1 MAKKKLLLID
11 YDQEFMKF
19 LAGTL
24 ADEGFEIVT
33 ATDGLAG
40 FEKFS
45 EVHPDLVIMEA
56 MLPKFHGFELCS
68 RITSHPTKKA
78 PVIIVTGIYKDSVYK
93 TEALRSLGAS
103 AFFEK
108 PLNLEE
114 LLKKIYELVGRP
126 EPKKAAAPASSSTS
140 AEKALDQLLKE
151 ALSLDLEEK
160 KPEEKP
166 GPAARPRTEEKPK
179 PVDRPAPRPAP
190 VKESVLSKDDEVDLI
205 LKSKL
210 KDLMIENSRSE
221 PQPAPRPVTRPE
233 KEKPAARPSE
243 IKKTAQAT
251 PDSLLD
257 ELTRKPA
264 AQPAPPRPTKA
275 EAPKTETR
283 PEPVS
288 RPKPE
293 PRPEPARET
302 KKEIRPTAQSPADSK
317 PRPAAPVVTPFK
329 GFIEEEEEENKK
341 EKSRGGAGK
350 YIGLA
355 AAILAVA
362 GAVAFLTLKKKEA
375 PAFSGQTS
383 NQVAALQTG
392 AGDPVRNEP
401 SETDLQQEI
410 EKQMDAYRAQK
421 TQAEN
426 KAPARQ
432 NQPGGKQNSR
442 SAEPAPVAP
451 FIPEQK
457 TSLAEMKNPQPA
469 EQPGTVPATQA
480 ETPPQTSGGE
490 NTSANEEKAA
500 EQNQAEA
507 EPQVIIPAQVV
518 NPGDLLPLN
527 MVDVEP
533 KVVKTVEPVYPEAD
547 RRLGNSGQVL
557 LNVLISENG
566 DVLEAAVIRGIK
578 GSVALEKEAINA
590 VKKWKFLPAEKNG
603 VKVRV
608 WKPVTIG
615 FGLNK

>member
-1 MAKKKLLLID
+1 MAKKKILLID
-11 YDQEFMKF
+11 YDQEFLKF
-19 LAGTL
+19 LARAL
-24 ADEGFEIVT
+24 ADEGYEIAT

-40 FEKFS
+40 FERFS

-93 TEALRSLGAS
+93 TEAMRSLGAS

-114 LLKKIYELVGRP
+114 LLNKIYELVGRP
-126 EPKKAAAPASSSTS
+126 EPKKVASPASTATP

-160 KPEEKP
+160 KPEGKP
-166 GPAARPRTEEKPK
+166 GPAAKPRTEEKPK

-190 VKESVLSKDDEVDLI
+190 AKEPVLSKDDEVDLI

-210 KDLMIENSRSE
+210 KDLMIENSRPE

-243 IKKTAQAT
+243 IKKTAQVT
-251 PDSLLD
+251 SDSLLD

-264 AQPAPPRPTKA
+264 AQPAPSRPPRT
-275 EAPKTETR
+275 ETPKTEVS

-288 RPKPE
+288 RPRLE
-293 PRPEPARET
+293 PKPEPARET
-302 KKEIRPTAQSPADSK
+302 KKEIRPTSPAPVDSK
-317 PRPAAPVVTPFK
+317 PKPSAPVVTPFK
-329 GFIEEEEEENKK
+329 GFIEEEEENNK

-350 YIGLA
+350 YIGLV

-362 GAVAFLTLKKKEA
+362 GLVAFLTLKKKEA
-375 PAFSGQTS
+375 PAFSGQNS

-392 AGDPVRNEP
+392 TGDPTRNEP
-401 SETDLQQEI
+401 SETELQQEI
-410 EKQMDAYRAQK
+410 EKQMDTYRTQK
-421 TQAEN
+421 TETEN

-432 NQPGGKQNSR
+432 NQSDGKKNSR
-442 SAEPAPVAP
+442 STEPAPVAP
-451 FIPEQK
+451 LIPEQK
-457 TSLAEMKNPQPA
+457 TRLAEMKNPQPA
-469 EQPGTVPATQA
+469 EQPGTVPSAQA
-480 ETPPQTSGGE
+480 ETSSQTSGGE
-490 NTSANEEKAA
+490 NASSKEEKAA
-500 EQNQAEA
+500 GLNQAEA

-533 KVVKTVEPVYPEAD
+533 KIIKTVEPVYPEAD

-590 VKKWKFLPAEKNG
+590 VKRWKFLPAEKNG

>member
-1 MAKKKLLLID
+1 MAKKKILLID
-11 YDQEFMKF
+11 FDQEFLKF
-19 LAGTL
+19 LAGAL
-24 ADEGFEIVT
+24 SDEGFEIVT

-40 FEKFS
+40 FERFS
-45 EVHPDLVIMEA
+45 EAHPDLVIMEA

-114 LLKKIYELVGRP
+114 LLNKIYELVGRP
-126 EPKKAAAPASSSTS
+126 ETKKAPAPPRPADK
-140 AEKALDQLLKE
+140 ELDQLLKE
-151 ALSLDLEEK
+151 ALSMDVEEK
-160 KPEEKP
+160 RPEQKVKPEEKP
-166 GPAARPRTEEKPK
+166 RPVEK
-179 PVDRPAPRPAP
+179 PAPRPAP
-190 VKESVLSKDDEVDLI
+190 SREPSLNKDDEVDLI

-210 KDLMIENSRSE
+210 KDLMIENSKPE
-221 PQPAPRPVTRPE
+221 PQPAPRPAPRVE
-233 KEKPAARPSE
+233 KEKPVARPVE
-243 IKKTAQAT
+243 PKKTAPVT
-251 PDSLLD
+251 SDSLLD
-257 ELTRKPA
+257 ELMKKPA
-264 AQPAPPRPTKA
+264 APPAAPRPAKVEPA
-275 EAPKTETR
+275 KTEIK

-288 RPKPE
+288 RPRPEAKPE
-293 PRPEPARET
+293 PIRET
-302 KKEIRPTAQSPADSK
+302 RRETRQVSTPPPAESK
-317 PRPAAPVVTPFK
+317 PRTSSPVVTPFK
-329 GFIEEEEEENKK
+329 GFIEEEKEEKK

-362 GAVAFLTLKKKEA
+362 GAVALLTLKKKEA

-392 AGDPVRNEP
+392 STEPVNNQS
-401 SETDLQQEI
+401 SETEIQQEI

-421 TQAEN
+421 TQGET
-426 KAPARQ
+426 KTQSRQ
-432 NQPGGKQNSR
+432 TQGGGKQNSR
-442 SAEPAPVAP
+442 NAEPATVAP
-451 FIPEQK
+451 YIPEQK
-457 TSLAEMKNPQPA
+457 TRLAAMSNPQPA
-469 EQPGTVPATQA
+469 EQSSTTAPAQA
-480 ETPPQTSGGE
+480 ETPAQATGTETAGG
-490 NTSANEEKAA
+490 TEEKAA
-500 EQNQAEA
+500 DQNQAVS
-507 EPQVIIPAQVV
+507 EPQVIIPAQEVKV
-518 NPGDLLPLN
+518 GDLVPLN
-527 MVDVEP
+527 TVDVEP

-547 RRLGNSGQVL
+547 RRMGIKGQVL

-566 DVLEAAVIRGIK
+566 DVLEAAVIRGIR

-603 VKVRV
+603 VKVKV